1 MTKIG
6 DAKRK
11 LHGMITGSPDN
22 FSWLIENKLA
32 GSAIPTS
39 KDEIKWL
46 QEQGVKSIVTVRE
59 ETLDENWVEKMKY
72 LHVHS
77 NDMGVPEFDDLV
89 NAVDFIHQRI
99 TQDEPVM
106 VHCLAGLGRTGT
118 ILACYLIKYDS
129 MSADD
134 AIQKVREKRQ
144 GSIQSF
150 SQEEL
155 IHRFQTFVAYNYS
168 GIDSETSFPSTTLIF
183 KNLSS
188 LKTNV
193 SPPSSSGSF
202 TSTKSCIL
210 IPSNFAIFFTPE

>member
-11 LHGMITGSPDN
+11 LHGMITGKPDN
-22 FSWLIENKLA
+22 FSWLIPEKLA

-46 QEQGVKSIVTVRE
+46 EEEGVKSIVTIRE
-59 ETLDENWVEKMKY
+59 EALEFPLPSEMKY

-89 NAVDFIHQRI
+89 YSVDFIHRRI
-99 TQDEPVM
+99 TNNEPVM

-118 ILACYLIKYDS
+118 ILACYLIKYED
-129 MSADD
+129 MEADD
-134 AIQKVREKRQ
+134 AIEKVRRERH

-150 SQEEL
+150 SQEE
-155 IHRFQTFVAYNYS
+155 IIFRFEKFVR
-168 GIDSETSFPSTTLIF
+168 E
-183 KNLSS
+183 
-188 LKTNV
+188 
-193 SPPSSSGSF
+193 
-202 TSTKSCIL
+202 
-210 IPSNFAIFFTPE
+210 